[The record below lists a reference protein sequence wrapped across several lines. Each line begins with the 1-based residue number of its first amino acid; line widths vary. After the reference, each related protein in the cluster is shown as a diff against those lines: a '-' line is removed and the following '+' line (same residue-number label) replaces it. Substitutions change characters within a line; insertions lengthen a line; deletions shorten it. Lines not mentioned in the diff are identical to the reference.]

1 MNAMKNLK
9 EGMAEISQ
17 ISDISSIKSPKASF
31 EKNID
36 IMR

>member
-17 ISDISSIKSPKASF
+17 ISDISSIKSPRASF
-31 EKNID
+31 ERKVD